1 MFKLLN
7 KNERDIIKYLFYV
20 QLLLKIHTFESVFLS
35 KYLQK
40 LVICLFKENEDASDL
55 LEIEDKAK
63 LTEIID
69 HLINGVFQDLEFKK

>member
-1 MFKLLN
+1 MLN

-40 LVICLFKENEDASDL
+40 LVIATFKENEDVSDL

-63 LTEIID
+63 LTEVID
-69 HLINGVFQDLEFKK
+69 SLIDGIFQDLHFKK